1 MNARTDTEFTS
12 EGKSAFRN
20 VWTVGGGTET
30 RGESGVSKGQSSWIS
45 VVVFF
50 KVLSLCLCFL
60 HFSESFLSVIISDHF
75 LFLLKTHLNHL

>member
-20 VWTVGGGTET
+20 VWTVGGSTET

-50 KVLSLCLCFL
+50 KVLSLYLCFL
-60 HFSESFLSVIISDHF
+60 HFSESFLSVIISDHL